1 MPMTISHSKYAM
13 PMTISARVGKKVGNI
28 FAQSSDAER
37 TYSISLK
44 IVLTSKKRVG
54 TCLS

>member
-1 MPMTISHSKYAM
+1 
-13 PMTISARVGKKVGNI
+13 MTISARVGKKVGNI